1 MQIENLR
8 EVASELE
15 QRRRLIETH
24 LYAMYR
30 STSWRITAPLRWTSD
45 LLRRQHR
52 HPAHGKGGLCEV

>member
-1 MQIENLR
+1 
-8 EVASELE
+8 VTSELE

-45 LLRRQHR
+45 LLRRRHR
-52 HPAHGKGGLCEV
+52 YPAHGKGGLRKV